1 MRPRGEQPLKL
12 PLRKCKN
19 FVDNLKQIF
28 YSINAIIKSAKL
40 YAGNSSAI
48 RDGRGDLC
56 LHKHQPVHS

>member
-40 YAGNSSAI
+40 CAGNSSAI
-48 RDGRGDLC
+48 RDD
-56 LHKHQPVHS
+56 